1 VAARNNGTG
10 DSSAEPRRLVIVES
24 PTKAKKIAPYLGS
37 NYVVE
42 ASVGHIRDL
51 PRGAADV
58 PAKYKGEPWARL
70 GVDVDHDFEALYV
83 VSPEKKGKVAE
94 LKSLLKDADELYLA
108 TDPDREG
115 EAIAWHLLETL
126 NPKIPVRR
134 MVFHEITKPAILAAA
149 ADTRDLD
156 QDLVDAQETR
166 RILDRLYGY
175 EVSPVLWK
183 KVMPKLSAGRV
194 QSVATRI
201 VVQRE
206 RERMAFRSAEYW
218 DISATL
224 DAGADAT
231 PRSFGARLVNVDG
244 NRVAAGRDFGAD
256 GKLKSDAVT
265 VLDEPR
271 ARRLAEALEGVDLT
285 VASAEDKPYTRKPYP
300 PFMTST
306 LQQEAARKLRFS
318 SERTMR
324 VAQRLYENGYITY
337 MRTDSTTLSASA
349 ISAAR
354 TQATELYGPEYVHPT
369 PRQYTRKVKNAQE
382 AHEAIRPSGD
392 VFQTPGQLHSALQ
405 TDEFRLYELIWQRTV
420 ASQMADVRGTTL
432 TLRITGTAGTG
443 EECTFSASGRTIT
456 FAGFLKA
463 YVESVDDQAGGQ
475 SDDAESRLPALVQGQ
490 AVTATQLDP
499 DGHTTNPPARFTE
512 ASLIKTLEELGI
524 GRPSTYSSI
533 IKTILDRGY
542 VYKRGSALV
551 PSWVAFSV
559 VALLEAHF
567 GRLVDFDFT
576 AGMEDDLDAIAGG
589 RERRGNWLQSFYFGG
604 ETGAEGSVARSG
616 GLKKMVGQNL
626 EEIDA
631 RTINSIRLFDDSE
644 GREIH
649 VRVGRYGP
657 YLERMVKNDDDPDGD
672 PISQRA
678 NLPDDLPPDELTID
692 FAEKLFATPQEGRK
706 LGVDPLTGHDIVAK
720 EGRFGPYVTEILP
733 EPEPEPTPPQPDIVP
748 IPSGND
754 GDGGGGVKTAVKK
767 AAAKKAPAKKA
778 AAKKATGPK
787 PRTGS
792 LLKSMDLATIT
803 LEDALKLLSLPR
815 VVGVDPESKEE
826 ILAQN
831 GRYGPYL
838 KKGTD
843 SRSLADEDQMFTVT
857 LEEALKI
864 YAEPKRR
871 GRQGEAK
878 PPLREMGVD
887 PISEK
892 PMVIK
897 DGRFG
902 PYVTDGETNAS
913 LRKDDDVESIT
924 DDRAS
929 ELLADRRARGPVK
942 KKAPAK
948 KAAAKKA
955 PAKKAAAKKAPAKK
969 AAAKKTATKTT
980 TKAAAKKAP
989 AKKTESD

>member
-1 VAARNNGTG
+1 MAKADNGSG
-10 DSSAEPRRLVIVES
+10 QGASGNPRRLVIVES
-24 PTKAKKIAPYLGS
+24 PTKARKIAPYLGKD
-37 NYVVE
+37 YVVE

-70 GVDVDHDFEALYV
+70 GVNVDHDFEPLYV

-94 LKSLLKDADELYLA
+94 LKSLLKDADELFLA

-126 NPKIPVRR
+126 KPKIPVRR
-134 MVFHEITKPAILAAA
+134 MVFHEITEPAIRAAA
-149 ADTRDLD
+149 EDTRELD
-156 QDLVDAQETR
+156 IDLVDAQETR

-183 KVMPKLSAGRV
+183 KVMPRLSAGRV
-194 QSVATRI
+194 QSVATRVI
-201 VVQRE
+201 VQRE
-206 RERMAFRSAEYW
+206 RERMAFKSASYW

-224 DAGADAT
+224 DAGADAS
-231 PRSFGARLVNVDG
+231 PRSFGARLVSVDG
-244 NRVAAGRDFGAD
+244 SRVASGRDFGPD
-256 GKLKSDAVT
+256 GKLKGSAVT
-265 VLDEPR
+265 VLDEAY
-271 ARRLAEALEGVDLT
+271 ARRLAEALHGVDLT
-285 VASAEDKPYTRKPYP
+285 VSSAEDKPYTRKPYP

-306 LQQEAARKLRFS
+306 LQQEAGRKLRFT
-318 SERTMR
+318 SERAMR
-324 VAQRLYENGYITY
+324 IAQRLYENGYITY
-337 MRTDSTTLSASA
+337 MRTDSTTLSESA
-349 ISAAR
+349 IAAAR
-354 TQATELYGPEYVHPT
+354 AQATELYGPEYVHPT

-382 AHEAIRPSGD
+382 AHEAIRPAGD
-392 VFQTPGQLHSALQ
+392 VFQTPGQLHSKLDA
-405 TDEFRLYELIWQRTV
+405 DEFKLYELIWQRTV
-420 ASQMADVRGTTL
+420 ASQMADARGNTL
-432 TLRITGTAGTG
+432 TLRISGTAGTG
-443 EECTFSASGRTIT
+443 EDCTFSASGRTIV

-463 YVESVDDQAGGQ
+463 YVESVDEEAGGQ
-475 SDDAESRLPALVQGQ
+475 SDDAESRLPILVKGQ
-490 AVTATQLDP
+490 EVTATKLDP
-499 DGHTTNPPARFTE
+499 DGHSTNPPARYTE

-551 PSWVAFSV
+551 PAWVAFAV
-559 VALLEAHF
+559 VGLLEAHF

-589 RERRGNWLQSFYFGG
+589 REQRGNWLSSFYFGG
-604 ETGAEGSVARSG
+604 EHGAEGSVAREG
-616 GLKKMVGQNL
+616 GLKKMVGVNL

-631 RTINSIRLFDDSE
+631 REVNSIRLFDDAE
-644 GREIH
+644 GREVH
-649 VRVGRYGP
+649 VRVGRFGP
-657 YLERMVKNDDDPDGD
+657 YLERMVQNPDDPEGD
-672 PISQRA
+672 LISQRA
-678 NLPDDLPPDELTID
+678 NLPDDLPPDELTPEY
-692 FAEKLFATPQEGRK
+692 AEKLFATPQEGRK
-706 LGVDPLTGHDIVAK
+706 LGVDPLTGNEIVAK

-733 EPEPEPTPPQPDIVP
+733 EPPAEPEPDIVP
-748 IPSGND
+748 VPEPEEVSAGTT
-754 GDGGGGVKTAVKK
+754 KTAVKK

-778 AAKKATGPK
+778 AKKVAGPK

-792 LLKSMDLATIT
+792 LLKSMDLATVT
-803 LEDALKLLSLPR
+803 LEDALRLLSLPR

-826 ILAQN
+826 ITAQN

-843 SRSLADEDQMFTVT
+843 SRSLSDEEQMFTVT
-857 LEEALKI
+857 LDDALKI

-871 GRQGEAK
+871 GRQASAT
-878 PPLREMGVD
+878 PPLRELGVD
-887 PISEK
+887 PVSEK

-913 LRKDDDVESIT
+913 LRKDDAVESIS
-924 DDRAS
+924 DARAS

-942 KKAPAK
+942 KKAAAKKAPAK
-948 KAAAKKA
+948 KAAAKKTAAKKA

-969 AAAKKTATKTT
+969 
-980 TKAAAKKAP
+980 
-989 AKKTESD
+989 D